1 MMIMIH
7 ILSIMF
13 KRFLEKT
20 EKFSLEKY
28 AYSVSFQCQTF
39 DFELTPF
46 IDQLFE
52 YEKTFPPR

>member
-1 MMIMIH
+1 
-7 ILSIMF
+7 MF

-28 AYSVSFQCQTF
+28 PYSVSFQCQTF